1 MFPELMRKNQQLTH
15 EECLR
20 LLREETRGVLSV
32 LGEGGYPY
40 GTPMNHWYEE
50 EDGCIYFHC
59 GRAGHRL
66 SALRRCGKAS
76 YCVYDQGFRRPGEW
90 AWNVSSVI
98 VFGQVEVIDDLERVK
113 DITTRFSR
121 KFVQDE
127 DYIRSEVEKFAP
139 GTLLLKLIPEHI
151 CGKLVN
157 EA

>member
-1 MFPELMRKNQQLTH
+1 MFPELMRKNQQLPQ
-15 EECLR
+15 EECIR
-20 LLREETRGVLSV
+20 LLREETRGGLSV
-32 LGEGGYPY
+32 LGERGYPY

-66 SALRRCGKAS
+66 AALRRCPKAS
-76 YCVYDQGFRRPGEW
+76 YCVYDRGFRRPGEW

-121 KFVQDE
+121 KFTGDE
-127 DYIRSEVEKFAP
+127 DYIRNEVERSAP
-139 GTLLLKLIPEHI
+139 GTLLLRLVPEHI

>member
-1 MFPELMRKNQQLTH
+1 MFPELMRKNQQLPH

-127 DYIRSEVEKFAP
+127 DYIRSEVEKFAL
-139 GTLLLKLIPEHI
+139 GTLLLKLTPEHI